1 MDFAIEVTPHLGIL
15 GLQESDVLMARL
27 VVVIK
32 IADAGFLLILKDLLP
47 QYLQLKFHE
56 VDLLLEVD
64 DVVVRV
70 VLVGVF
76 AESTRILLFLLLTSE
91 LHSYASVVAG
101 VVAK

>member
-1 MDFAIEVTPHLGIL
+1 M
-15 GLQESDVLMARL
+15 LMARL

-32 IADAGFLLILKDLLP
+32 IANAGLLHILKDLLS

-64 DVVVRV
+64 DVLVRV

-76 AESTRILLFLLLTSE
+76 AKSARILLFLLLTSE
-91 LHSYASVVAG
+91 LHSYTSVVAG